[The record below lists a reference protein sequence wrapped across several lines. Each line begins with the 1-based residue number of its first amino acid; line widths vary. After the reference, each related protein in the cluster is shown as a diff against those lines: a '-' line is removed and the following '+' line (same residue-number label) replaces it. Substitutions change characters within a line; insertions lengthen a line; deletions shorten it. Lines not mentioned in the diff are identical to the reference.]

1 MKSII
6 LFLFVSSALCSCF
19 LFKDYRKKEFIYS
32 RNGQAATLPIIV
44 PKGYLK
50 QETADTAGVMLHTFY
65 YKGGAILYAAY
76 LTDTTAELQP
86 INKGIHQPQLHR
98 LGGLVYKGQD
108 EGELYYREI
117 RQGSF
122 RFGYRFVPEVLEL
135 QFDSATNF
143 ASLQKR

>member
-6 LFLFVSSALCSCF
+6 LFLFISTAFCSCF
-19 LFKDYRKKEFIYS
+19 LFKDYKKKEFIYF
-32 RNGQAATLPIIV
+32 RNGQTAALPIIV

-50 QETADTAGVMLHTFY
+50 QETADTAGVTLHTFY
-65 YKGGAILYAAY
+65 YTGGAILYAAY

-86 INKGIHQPQLHR
+86 INRVDHQPQIHR
-98 LGGLVYKGQD
+98 LGGIVYKGQD
-108 EGELYYREI
+108 EADLYYREI

-122 RFGYRFVPEVLEL
+122 RFGYRFVPEFLEL
-135 QFDSATNF
+135 QFDSATNY

>member
-1 MKSII
+1 MRSII
-6 LFLFVSSALCSCF
+6 LLLFISTALYSCF
-19 LFKDYRKKEFIYS
+19 LFKDYRKKEFVYS
-32 RNGQAATLPIIV
+32 RNGQTAALPIIV

-50 QETADTAGVMLHTFY
+50 QETADTAGVTLHTFY
-65 YKGGAILYAAY
+65 YTGGAILYAAF

-86 INKGIHQPQLHR
+86 IYRVDHQPQIHR

-108 EGELYYREI
+108 ESNLYYREI
-117 RQGSF
+117 RQGPF
-122 RFGYRFVPEVLEL
+122 RFGYRFVPEILEF